1 MAWSMWPK
9 DTGLGV
15 NMNELISKL
24 FKQSGGIIEIENG
37 NFWTYTT
44 ENYDPELFAT
54 LIIKECAGLVKKHN
68 YECIRLEEPLY
79 GITSSEILEHFGVE
93 E

>member
-1 MAWSMWPK
+1 MAWSMSPK

-44 ENYDPELFAT
+44 ENYDPELFAK
-54 LIIKECAGLVKKHN
+54 LIVKECIDVVSKATASPNGYQALMK
-68 YECIRLEEPLY
+68 
-79 GITSSEILEHFGVE
+79 HFGVE

>member
-1 MAWSMWPK
+1 
-9 DTGLGV
+9 
-15 NMNELISKL
+15 MNELISKL

-44 ENYDPELFAT
+44 ENYDPELFAK
-54 LIIKECAGLVKKHN
+54 LIVRECANELIKWKNQPFPYDEEFGA
-68 YECIRLEEPLY
+68 RL
-79 GITSSEILEHFGVE
+79 IKQHFGVE